1 MLSIDFLSAA
11 RRTALVAGAVAL
23 VAAAA
28 CSDDTTA
35 PHARKAS
42 IPPTAA
48 QGFLNPV
55 PMALLTVQVRNAG
68 NELILENPRV
78 KLTAGGKDTVIVKDN
93 DATDLNPTAGII
105 SVSLP
110 KAASMYYGACLF
122 EGTATYGIDFTKSY
136 CHTVWTSASTI
147 DLGTLTMHQYPNFG
161 GEMVDAATSK
171 LVRGGQMKLI
181 APDGTSQLASDGGAG
196 DIDGSPNGIINF
208 WAKKGP
214 GTYTY
219 CETIPPIGYALTNP
233 VCKTINLFW
242 DVGIGVS
249 VLHSKLASR

>member
-11 RRTALVAGAVAL
+11 RRTAVVAGAVAL
-23 VAAAA
+23 AGAAA

-35 PHARKAS
+35 PQTPKAS
-42 IPPTAA
+42 VRPAGA

-55 PMALLTVQVRNAG
+55 PQALLTLQVRNAVG
-68 NELILENPRV
+68 GLILESPRV
-78 KLTAGGKDTVIVKDN
+78 KFTAGGKDTVIVKDN
-93 DATDLNPTAGII
+93 DASDLNSTAGII
-105 SVSLP
+105 AVSLP

-136 CHTVWTSASTI
+136 CKTVWTSASTI
-147 DLGTLTMHQYPNFG
+147 DMGTLTMHQYPNFG

-181 APDGTSQLASDGGAG
+181 APDGTWQLASDGGAG
-196 DIDGSPNGIINF
+196 DIDGSANGIINF

-219 CETIPPIGYALTNP
+219 CETIPPVGYALTNP